1 VPLGAGDCER
11 LRDGLVAQPVNTASA
26 LAYLLAAA
34 WLARQGAR
42 REAAARREALAFGLA
57 VAAAGVGS
65 VDFHGPGSPAAR
77 WLHDA
82 GLAAAVSF
90 VAVHDLARLAG
101 GVRGT
106 PGGCPGRSGRRLAV
120 PAWAATAGAGGL
132 LLAVAPAAGGALAGA
147 LGLLVAAGEVA
158 LGRRGPRGARVAATT
173 SRGGR
178 DADAAAYRAGV
189 VALAV
194 GAACWWLGR
203 TGGPLCDPDSPL
215 QGHAAWHL
223 LTAFALA
230 AWAQARLLDGAVQAR
245 S

>member
-42 REAAARREALAFGLA
+42 REAAARRETLAFGLA

-101 GVRGT
+101 A
-106 PGGCPGRSGRRLAV
+106 RRLAV

-158 LGRRGPRGARVAATT
+158 LWRRGDRGARVAAAT
-173 SRGGR
+173 SRGDRG
-178 DADAAAYRAGV
+178 ADAAAYRAGV
-189 VALAV
+189 AALAV

-230 AWAQARLLDGAVQAR
+230 AWGRAVLLGGTPQAR